1 MKNLEKIYLHLAIAR
16 SGYCSRRKAEKLI
29 REGEVKVNKEIV
41 LSPEYK
47 INPDKDAI
55 LINGFKIKAQEEKV
69 YFLLNKPK
77 DVLSAA
83 SDERGKKTVID
94 LLPYGLKKRLYPV
107 GRLDKDTTGLLILT
121 NDGQLTFRLTHPKFK
136 IAKIYSVLCQGRIE
150 KKDLLKL
157 EAGLEIDGKKTL
169 PAKIKKVKF
178 NKPKDETSLLIE
190 IYEGR
195 KRQIKRML
203 LEIGHHVLNL
213 ERIKYANLSLGS
225 LKEGEIRPLGKSE
238 IDCLKEKT
246 GLLNEKKVDY

>member
-16 SGYCSRRKAEKLI
+16 SGYSSRRKAEKSI
-29 REGEVKVNKEIV
+29 REGMVKVNKKTI

-47 INPDKDAI
+47 INPNKDTI
-55 LINGFKIKAQEEKV
+55 FISGFKIQAEEEKV

-77 DVLSAA
+77 GTLSAA
-83 SDERGKKTVID
+83 SDVRGGKTVID
-94 LLPYGLKKRLYPV
+94 LLPHGLRIRVYPV

-136 IAKIYSVLCQGRIE
+136 IAKIYSVLCEGRIE
-150 KKDLLKL
+150 KRDLLKL
-157 EAGLEIDGKKTL
+157 EMGLEIDGKKTL
-169 PAKIKKVKF
+169 PAKIRKLKF
-178 NKPKDETSLLIE
+178 NRPENRTSLLIE

-195 KRQIKRML
+195 KRQIKRMFL
-203 LEIGHHVLNL
+203 SIGHRVLNL
-213 ERIKYANLSLGS
+213 GRIKYANLSLGN